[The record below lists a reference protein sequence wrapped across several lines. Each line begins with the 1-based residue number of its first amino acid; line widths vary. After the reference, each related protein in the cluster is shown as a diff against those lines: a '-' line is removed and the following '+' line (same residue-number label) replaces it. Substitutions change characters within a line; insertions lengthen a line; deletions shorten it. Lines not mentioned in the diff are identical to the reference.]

1 MNYLDI
7 VIVTPLLYGFVKGF
21 TNGLIKEITGLL
33 GLFIGVY
40 VAISFSSYLHPKFE
54 EFLGGYEQF
63 IPIIS
68 FATLLV
74 VSVIIIKKI
83 GYIFDKLTKALALG
97 FVSRLLGG
105 VFGFLKIGI
114 ILTFLLSLVT
124 DYELIDKQ
132 VKEKSVLIIPL
143 QEVTKIIIPEINKH
157 KKIIIEE
164 TKKSTVKAKNSLDKK
179 INSE

>member
-1 MNYLDI
+1 
-7 VIVTPLLYGFVKGF
+7 
-21 TNGLIKEITGLL
+21 
-33 GLFIGVY
+33 
-40 VAISFSSYLHPKFE
+40 
-54 EFLGGYEQF
+54 
-63 IPIIS
+63 
-68 FATLLV
+68 
-74 VSVIIIKKI
+74 
-83 GYIFDKLTKALALG
+83 LALG
-97 FVSRLLGG
+97 LVSRLLGG